1 MFFTQSMALSII
13 VGMPCVQLASADV
26 FTTELEKSI
35 TRSEKINA
43 ARQGYLSARE
53 NLVIAKNGQEWS
65 ANLAAGHKYSE
76 TSTNGAD
83 FAETNNRD
91 VSVTIKR
98 NLFDG
103 GLSSAEE
110 TVAGLQLDLAMAQV
124 KLAEEDV
131 LTTAIE
137 AYTGVVTATNQLK
150 ISQSNVARLEE
161 HLKAAE
167 IQLQLAKARQRN
179 WPAPKHDWHAPTQD

>member
-1 MFFTQSMALSII
+1 MGVINKRGQIPFEESQYMKTQMIKTPYKKKTPPLMFFTQSMALSII
-13 VGMPCVQLASADV
+13 VLMSCVQLASADV

-35 TRSEKINA
+35 IGSEKINA

-103 GLSSAEE
+103 GLSYAKKP
-110 TVAGLQLDLAMAQV
+110 LLACNS
-124 KLAEEDV
+124 
-131 LTTAIE
+131 IW
-137 AYTGVVTATNQLK
+137 
-150 ISQSNVARLEE
+150 R
-161 HLKAAE
+161 
-167 IQLQLAKARQRN
+167 
-179 WPAPKHDWHAPTQD
+179 